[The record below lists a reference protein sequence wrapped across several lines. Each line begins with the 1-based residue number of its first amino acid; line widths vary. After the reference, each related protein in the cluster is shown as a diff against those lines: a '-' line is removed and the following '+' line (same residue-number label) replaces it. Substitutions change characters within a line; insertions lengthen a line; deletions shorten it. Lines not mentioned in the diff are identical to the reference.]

1 MNLPLSSLQP
11 NAAWPVASASK
22 EATFVKDLGLETGE
36 DLRSKEATFVKDLG
50 LETGEDLRRVHEA
63 EVQLK
68 PRHHA
73 LELEGRVASRG
84 LLRHGQDHLLDLL
97 ETALAEAVEP
107 LDLAVGLPL
116 WIGEV

>member
-1 MNLPLSSLQP
+1 MNVPLSSLQP
-11 NAAWPVASASK
+11 NAAWPVASASE
-22 EATFVKDLGLETGE
+22 EATL
-36 DLRSKEATFVKDLG
+36 VKDLG

-63 EVQLK
+63 KVQLK

-73 LELEGRVASRG
+73 LELEGRVASSG
-84 LLRHGQDHLLDLL
+84 LLRHGQDNLLDLL